1 MGSTHERHT
10 MKRSTLAPVAAAWL
24 AETFRRNAALYG
36 GMRMDAGE
44 GEGGGD
50 GAEDGK
56 ADAGGDGTDDGT
68 AAGKG
73 DDDTPLG
80 AAGQKALEAER
91 QERKKLKAELDGF
104 KTALGAALGIKPE
117 ADKNDQQADLL
128 ASVQEQIKGM
138 QREAAV
144 LKLANAH
151 QITDEADLELLAS
164 AKDDEAMKRLAERLA
179 PTADEGKEEKG
190 KRQPKP
196 DRTQG
201 GGSGGRA
208 DTSGVS
214 HGRSLYQSSRGK
226 TS

>member
-1 MGSTHERHT
+1 
-10 MKRSTLAPVAAAWL
+10 MKRTNLTPDAAAWL
-24 AETFRRNAALYG
+24 AETLRRNRATYG
-36 GMRMDAGE
+36 GLRMQAD
-44 GEGGGD
+44 GD
-50 GAEDGK
+50 DG
-56 ADAGGDGTDDGT
+56 AGGDDKPKDDP
-68 AAGKG
+68 AGGDEG
-73 DDDTPLG
+73 DDKPLG
-80 AAGQKALEAER
+80 AAGEKA
-91 QERKKLKAELDGF
+91 LKAEREANKAMRARLDQLEQGDKDF
-104 KTALGAALGIKPE
+104 KTTLAAALGIK
-117 ADKNDQQADLL
+117 ADGDEGDQQADLL

>member
-1 MGSTHERHT
+1 MPAMGSTHERHT
-10 MKRSTLAPVAAAWL
+10 MKRSTLAPDAAAWL

-44 GEGGGD
+44 GEGGND
-50 GAEDGK
+50 GAGDGK
-56 ADAGGDGTDDGT
+56 ADPGNDGTPAD
-68 AAGKG
+68 KG

-104 KTALGAALGIKPE
+104 KTALGAALDIKPE

-144 LKLANAH
+144 LRLANAH

-190 KRQPKP
+190 KRKPKP

-201 GGSGGRA
+201 GGSGGQA
-208 DTSGVS
+208 DSSGVS